1 MMVFLSG
8 GISVCRRIM
17 VDITVIKAGTAV
29 LVHIASTVGEVRK
42 VVNDMSTKLIITLML
57 HLHK

>member
-1 MMVFLSG
+1 MVN
-8 GISVCRRIM
+8 
-17 VDITVIKAGTAV
+17 ITVIKGSTAV
-29 LVHIASTVGEVRK
+29 RVHIASTVGEVRK

>member
-1 MMVFLSG
+1 MMVFLNG